1 MITLRNTLVKIIDEC
16 QQPSIHHS
24 TAYQDVSWFQEV
36 LESFQDGIL
45 ILSETG
51 ELVYANAYAY
61 QVFRQINQGT
71 SNLNVLPTPIWKLC
85 ESLLARSLPRDT
97 MTPFSPEDYCKGN
110 REAEV
115 LGRGE
120 ENASA
125 ILQREGSIIL
135 SDEIVIDK
143 LNIFWIR
150 VRWLNLNQFDRPYVL
165 MTIENRYESL
175 KGVVLAEATKYRL
188 THREVE
194 VWCLYR
200 AKYTYKEIASHL
212 FISINT
218 VKKHIKN
225 IHLKQQAFFDTQE

>member
-1 MITLRNTLVKIIDEC
+1 MITLRNTLVKIIDEN
-16 QQPSIHHS
+16 QQLDN
-24 TAYQDVSWFQEV
+24 TQLDTYQDVCWVQEV

-61 QVFRQINQGT
+61 QTFRQLNQGT

-85 ESLLARSLPRDT
+85 ESLLARSLPRD
-97 MTPFSPEDYCKGN
+97 K
-110 REAEV
+110 
-115 LGRGE
+115 
-120 ENASA
+120 
-125 ILQREGSIIL
+125 IIIL
-135 SDEIVIDK
+135 SDEIVVDK
-143 LNIFWIR
+143 SNIFWIR
-150 VRWLNLNQFDRPYVL
+150 VRWLDLNQLNRPCL
-165 MTIENRYESL
+165 LITIENRYESL
-175 KGVVLAEATKYRL
+175 KGAVLAEATKYRL

-200 AKYTYKEIASHL
+200 AKYSYKEIASHL

-225 IHLKQQAFFDTQE
+225 IHLKQQAFIDTKE